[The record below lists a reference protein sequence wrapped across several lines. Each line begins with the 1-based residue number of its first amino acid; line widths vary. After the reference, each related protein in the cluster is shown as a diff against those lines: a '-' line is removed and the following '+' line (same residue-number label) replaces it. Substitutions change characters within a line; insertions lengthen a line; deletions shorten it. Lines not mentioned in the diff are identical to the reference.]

1 MSKQK
6 QRLYI
11 LVKGGILTPSYL
23 MLLTGIA
30 KESGN
35 ETIGFGSRQQVIL
48 DVFPS
53 KKAEVEKKLKEN
65 GFEFEWDKNG
75 KAVAQNI
82 VSSFPAYDIQPSTYW
97 LGASTFI
104 SILEQFNAPVS
115 IKVNIVDAKQ
125 NLVPNYGGHLNF
137 IASEQELYWHL
148 VIKNLQGKDM
158 TIWPA
163 LVHQDDIAK
172 LVYTLESYYKENRDF
187 ATWFDDTKAAAPFKY
202 QEASESI
209 PDAEVMPEYYEGFNL
224 MYGSTKYWAGFYWRN
239 NKYLISFLEEVC
251 ELCLRCGIA
260 RLSITPWKSFLVKD
274 INRADRLLWE
284 QLTGRRGVNM
294 RHSSFDLF
302 WHLPYGSESA
312 LKLKQ
317 SIVREM
323 DKRDI
328 RTFGLTFAIGKDSFP
343 IASVILE
350 ERYFLNRFNIPLLN
364 DYTIWIA
371 ADFQTKSGKYEKVSE
386 NISRK
391 EIYNVLIE
399 LSKRFYLKLNQQTVK
414 KKEKVEDAVVETDEV
429 FQCSDCLSIYH
440 PRFGEEQSNVPAGT
454 AFANLP
460 RTFCC
465 ATCGAEKNTFKAI
478 QMPKMMFAAQP
489 NDTP

>member
-23 MLLTGIA
+23 MMLTGIA
-30 KESGN
+30 KKNGN
-35 ETIGFGSRQQVIL
+35 ETIGFGSRQQVIF
-48 DVFPS
+48 DIIPS
-53 KKAEVEKKLKEN
+53 KKAEVEKQLKEN
-65 GFEFEWDKNG
+65 GFDFEWDKNG
-75 KAVAQNI
+75 KAEAQNI

-97 LGASTFI
+97 LGASSFI
-104 SILEQFNAPVS
+104 SILEQFSAPVS
-115 IKVNIVDAKQ
+115 LRVNIVDAKQ

-137 IASEQELYWHL
+137 IASETELYWHL
-148 VIKNLQGKDM
+148 VIKNMQGNDM

-172 LVYTLESYYKENRDF
+172 LVYTLEEFHIQNKDLT
-187 ATWFDDTKAAAPFKY
+187 TWFQLSKAKAAFKY
-202 QEASESI
+202 QESGEPI
-209 PDAEVMPEYYEGFNL
+209 PETEAMPEYYEGFNL

-251 ELCLRCGIA
+251 ELCLRSGIA

-274 INRADRLLWE
+274 INRTDRLRWE

-302 WHLPYGSESA
+302 WHLPFGSESA

-328 RTFGLTFAIGKDSFP
+328 RTFGLTFAIGKDAFP
-343 IASVILE
+343 IATVILE
-350 ERYFLNRFNIPLLN
+350 ERYFLSKFNIPWLN
-364 DYTIWIA
+364 DYTIWVA
-371 ADFQTKSGKYEKVSE
+371 SDFETKSGKYEKVCE
-386 NISRK
+386 NITYK
-391 EIYNVLIE
+391 EIYNELIE
-399 LSKRFYLKLNQQTVK
+399 LSKKFYLKLNHQSTK
-414 KKEKVEDAVVETDEV
+414 KKEKPVKIETDEV
-429 FQCSDCLSIYH
+429 YQCTDCLSIYH
-440 PRFGEEQSNVPAGT
+440 PQFGDEKNSIAAGT
-454 AFANLP
+454 EFNNLP
-460 RTFCC
+460 KSYNCS
-465 ATCGAEKNTFKAI
+465 TCGAKKTAFKAI
-478 QMPKMMFAAQP
+478 QMPKFMFASSVQE
-489 NDTP
+489 N